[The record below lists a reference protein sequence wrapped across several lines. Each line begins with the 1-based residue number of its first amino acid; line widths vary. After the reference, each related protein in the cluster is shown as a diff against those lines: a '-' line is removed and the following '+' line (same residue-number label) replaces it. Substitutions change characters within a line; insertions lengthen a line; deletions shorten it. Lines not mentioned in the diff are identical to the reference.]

1 MKQYANC
8 TLKVN
13 DLDKYNTIL
22 LKLKNTGTTNAIVQF
37 AIQKA
42 GTSDNGYTPIG
53 ATITGTVNGGE
64 PNEGC
69 GNWGVK
75 TKIRKGES
83 QTVLIKFN
91 STKTPDEIA
100 VQLNSGDKVNAITTG
115 NITISE
121 AYMWKAE

>member
-13 DLDKYNTIL
+13 TLDKYNTIL

-42 GTSDNGYTPIG
+42 GTEDNGWSPVG

-75 TKIRKGES
+75 TQIAKGES

-100 VQLNSGDKVNAITTG
+100 IQLNSSDTTNTIKTG
-115 NITISE
+115 NITISDG
-121 AYMWKAE
+121 YMWAE